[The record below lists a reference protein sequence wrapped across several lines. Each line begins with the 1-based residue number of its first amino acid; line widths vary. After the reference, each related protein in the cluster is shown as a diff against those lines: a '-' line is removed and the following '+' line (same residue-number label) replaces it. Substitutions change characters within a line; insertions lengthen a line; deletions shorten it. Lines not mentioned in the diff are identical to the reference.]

1 MTMFAFVSIV
11 LPDGNVDELQLK
23 GPLASRLLV
32 VADHLG
38 GLAKKTLD
46 RIALLDRER
55 TRGRHEF
62 AATELIELI
71 TAAHALLADP
81 PVEIRRSRKLPDGP
95 HPHADHIAPLLAWLV
110 ERRDCPCVHYDLWA
124 SAKGPVS

>member
-1 MTMFAFVSIV
+1 MFAFVSII
-11 LPDGNVDELQLK
+11 LPDGNIDEIQLK

-32 VADHLG
+32 VAEHLG
-38 GLAKKTLD
+38 GCAKKTLD
-46 RIALLDRER
+46 RLALLDRER

-62 AATELIELI
+62 PAADFVELI

-95 HPHADHIAPLLAWLV
+95 HPHADHIAPLLTWLA
-110 ERRDCPCVHYDLWA
+110 ERHGCTCVHYDLWT